1 MATPG
6 HTVPRGP
13 VGLRLCLRQPHPW
26 PSPQSV
32 PMTRVPR
39 GLRAQSLVLEMPV
52 GLAMERSR
60 GRGVGSGA
68 ETGLAPPGAKAETV
82 LTGRTSATVP
92 TLTDAESLSLLC
104 HPELSVSG
112 TNSRQPT
119 EPAAPRWRSR
129 LVSGCLRPTRPQ
141 RRPSALM
148 GRANDSGRATR
159 VTEPWKAVH
168 PSSRALLLLHK
179 PKAAHPSRGSSEPRP
194 EVRVQ
199 TAKSVQ

>member
-1 MATPG
+1 
-6 HTVPRGP
+6 
-13 VGLRLCLRQPHPW
+13 
-26 PSPQSV
+26 
-32 PMTRVPR
+32 MTRVPR

-52 GLAMERSR
+52 GLARERSG

-92 TLTDAESLSLLC
+92 ALTDAESLSLLC

-119 EPAAPRWRSR
+119 EPAALRWRSR

-141 RRPSALM
+141 RRPSALT

-179 PKAAHPSRGSSEPRP
+179 PKAAHLSRGSSEPRP